1 MVIIQSPF
9 ELNCRDLA
17 NALGGELL
25 LASIAPLH
33 GDQTIIRRVCLRPDD
48 VSHGATYLHCG
59 STHNLLNDAALAYR
73 SGANGIICAEHL
85 PPLAGGFTILI
96 PTVEVVHGSQYSLL
110 ARLISGEP
118 ALVSSTHRHHLRPS
132 A

>member
-9 ELNCRDLA
+9 EINCRDLA
-17 NALGGELL
+17 NALGGNLL

-33 GDQTIIRRVCLRPDD
+33 GEQTIISRLCLRPDD

-59 STHNLLNDAALAYR
+59 NAHNLLNDAALAYR

-85 PPLAGGFTILI
+85 PPLARGFTIII
-96 PTVEVVHGSQYSLL
+96 PTVEIIYGSQYPLL
-110 ARLISGEP
+110 ARLISGDP
-118 ALVSSTHRHHLRPS
+118 AMVSSTHRHHLPRS